1 MTDDLVP
8 QHTPE
13 FSQET
18 RNRILV
24 AVYAYAYEVLAQ
36 PIVSDD
42 GFDQLASKIDLS
54 NDTGRPDLDQW
65 FRDNFEPYTGSWI
78 HKHPELDGIIRIYE
92 AITTRGKS

>member
-1 MTDDLVP
+1 MNDDLVP
-8 QHTPE
+8 QHTPAI
-13 FSQET
+13 SQET

-36 PIVSDD
+36 PLVSDEE
-42 GFDQLASKIDLS
+42 FDQLASKINIG